1 MEYRFPRPPNPTPI
15 CNILNKKTGEFVPNT
30 AFTENSN
37 FVYRRNL
44 ETKELTY
51 TGQAMK
57 RWWQRPCYDNDDDDN
72 NDCVIIIRPK
82 VVVRLTWGP
91 FLERAETFWV
101 A

>member
-1 MEYRFPRPPNPTPI
+1 MKYFIFLFQSCKESCLAFNQRRECKCMEYRFPRPPNPTPI

-51 TGQAMK
+51 TGCIFNKKTFQALK
-57 RWWQRPCYDNDDDDN
+57 LGSYLAF
-72 NDCVIIIRPK
+72 IYI
-82 VVVRLTWGP
+82 
-91 FLERAETFWV
+91 
-101 A
+101 